1 MPVRFSFPLAFCLML
16 LCRAVVPSAAS
27 SQGVAPV
34 SFGEGNVGFVVG
46 GTAQVRATYAQDAP
60 LSANRLGFG
69 IRRLR
74 LRMHASMGQRV
85 GFFVQAEGADANF
98 KVLDIAVEYRPS
110 ARWRL
115 RAGRIISARPGGFNS
130 HTRIDGAD
138 RPVTIGEWA
147 KQTIGADGHDFGL
160 EARFAGPQGEVLAFL
175 HNGDG
180 HWDRARGNFRE
191 EVGVGSSTRDTDQTG
206 LAATVYA
213 AFTPTKLDGLDVGGF
228 AGINLSRNPNTA
240 YQDIGRAYTTY
251 GAHGYWGADPGSQPV
266 RIKADVVGLRY
277 ETLDAAALDTSTAF
291 KQQMLGASLLAAVRF
306 FRAGE
311 GFARYERFDPNTA
324 TPGDTFTFAT
334 VGGSLSTSAL
344 RGQPYHRERITLAW
358 TMRLPEATEKPTY
371 SLILQA
377 QLVF

>member
-1 MPVRFSFPLAFCLML
+1 MPIRFSFLLVLCLLLACW
-16 LCRAVVPSAAS
+16 CVVPLDAI

-60 LSANRLGFG
+60 LLANRLGFG

-74 LRMHASMGQRV
+74 LRMHASTGQRV
-85 GFFVQAEGADANF
+85 GFFVQADGADANF
-98 KVLDIAVEYRPS
+98 KVLDLAVEYRPS
-110 ARWRL
+110 SRWRL
-115 RAGRIISARPGGFNS
+115 RAGRIISARPAGFNS
-130 HTRIDGAD
+130 HTRIDAVD

-147 KQTIGADGHDFGL
+147 KHTIGADGHDFGV

-191 EVGVGSSTRDTDQTG
+191 EVGLGSSTRDTDRTG

-213 AFTPTKLDGLDVGGF
+213 AFTPTKRDGLDVGGF
-228 AGINLSRNPNTA
+228 VGINTARNPNTA
-240 YQDIGRAYTTY
+240 HQGIGRAYTTY
-251 GAHGYWGADPGSQPV
+251 GAHVYGGAIPGSWPV
-266 RIKADVVGLRY
+266 RVKAEVVGLRY
-277 ETLDAAALDTSTAF
+277 ETLDAAVLDTSNVFA
-291 KQQMLGASLLAAVRF
+291 QQMLGASVLAAVRF
-306 FRAGE
+306 LRAGE
-311 GFARYERFDPNTA
+311 VFARYERFDPNTT

-358 TMRLPEATEKPTY
+358 TMRMDATETMTY
-371 SLILQA
+371 GLILQA